1 MTPYE
6 LAQVAVKAL
15 DARRAKE
22 IRMLKTTDVTT
33 LADYFVICSGTSNTQ
48 IKALTESVE
57 EAAAGAD
64 VVYTDVWA
72 SMGQE
77 EESRQRMA
85 AFAGYQVNSA
95 LMRAAKPDAMVLHC
109 LPAHRGEEITEEVLE
124 AHAQEIFDEAENR
137 LHAQKA
143 VLVRLMS

>member
-57 EAAAGAD
+57 EAKKMPGRCPTTLRGTAKVPGCSAIMAVWSFTSFRPKRGSFTTWNVCGA
-64 VVYTDVWA
+64 TRKR
-72 SMGQE
+72 SI
-77 EESRQRMA
+77 
-85 AFAGYQVNSA
+85 F
-95 LMRAAKPDAMVLHC
+95 PVL
-109 LPAHRGEEITEEVLE
+109 
-124 AHAQEIFDEAENR
+124 
-137 LHAQKA
+137 
-143 VLVRLMS
+143 